1 MACGASLL
9 PQAGVDLFDRSV
21 GRTEIAEDEARVGER
36 GEWLGLKTTG
46 SAGDVIGRHD
56 KVTTAG
62 VAHRNDV
69 WRTAPATIH
78 EL

>member
-1 MACGASLL
+1 
-9 PQAGVDLFDRSV
+9 
-21 GRTEIAEDEARVGER
+21 
-36 GEWLGLKTTG
+36 
-46 SAGDVIGRHD
+46 VIGRHD

-69 WRTAPATIH
+69 WRTAPAALR